1 MPAVVKFGVAGAV
14 AETNTPFRL
23 QICNQAKSEVADA
36 LSARLRFARAN
47 QPDLIMM
54 RKDARYRPPAPKPVC
69 WTYFPFPS
77 GLTTWRAHD
86 EKPGQWTER
95 VFIMMIP
102 TSVR

>member
-47 QPDLIMM
+47 QPGEKIPVHQ
-54 RKDARYRPPAPKPVC
+54 RY
-69 WTYFPFPS
+69 
-77 GLTTWRAHD
+77 
-86 EKPGQWTER
+86 
-95 VFIMMIP
+95 
-102 TSVR
+102 

>member
-1 MPAVVKFGVAGAV
+1 MRRGAAVAASVASGAV
-14 AETNTPFRL
+14 G
-23 QICNQAKSEVADA
+23 CKSAIRQNPKLRA